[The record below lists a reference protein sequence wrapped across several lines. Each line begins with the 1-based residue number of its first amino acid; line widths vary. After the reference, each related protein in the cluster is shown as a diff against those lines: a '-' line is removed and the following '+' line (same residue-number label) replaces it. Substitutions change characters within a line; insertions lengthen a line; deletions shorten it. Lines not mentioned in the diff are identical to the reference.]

1 MIPKSRITMRFS
13 GFWLLFIFLLLRF
26 VLKKQYQNCTVTAAF
41 FFGEYISKFA
51 ILFLFC
57 RAAADLIPTLFPTLF
72 RHSVYGIL
80 RFCGGFY
87 ILIIAQKHCGYQEII
102 LRRTS
107 GRRQFRRRGLTCRFG
122 RCFSPAARGLH
133 RRPAPPLTIPL
144 KLYAI

>member
-1 MIPKSRITMRFS
+1 MRFS
-13 GFWLLFIFLLLRF
+13 GFWLLFIFLLLRI
-26 VLKKQYQNCTVTAAF
+26 VLKKTVPKLYRYGCF
-41 FFGEYISKFA
+41 LFFGEYISKFA
-51 ILFLFC
+51 ILLLFC
-57 RAAADLIPTLFPTLF
+57 RTAADSIPTLFPTLF

-87 ILIIAQKHCGYQEII
+87 ILIIAQKHCGYQEKI

-107 GRRQFRRRGLTCRFG
+107 VRRQFRRRGLTCRFG